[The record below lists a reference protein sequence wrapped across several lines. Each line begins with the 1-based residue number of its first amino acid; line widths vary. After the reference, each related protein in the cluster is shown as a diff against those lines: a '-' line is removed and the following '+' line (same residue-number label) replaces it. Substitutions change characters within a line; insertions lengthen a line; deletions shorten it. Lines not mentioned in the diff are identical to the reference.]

1 MPQSEPSL
9 VRDSRSKHES
19 LLFGGLVLFALSLAL
34 SKSAN
39 NILLG
44 LVYLAVIYLLLRD
57 RQFRL
62 SVTMNIHQ
70 PLLVPLALYIGV
82 ALMGLLF
89 TANITDGLGIIG
101 KMTGLVL
108 IYVVMSVL
116 VNMVEDRDERMRRGE
131 SLVLAFLAGV
141 FILDII
147 GVLTYFGIVAHRKYF
162 LPLSALNVY
171 HIWFAN
177 LNAVAVYAALAVLL
191 FSRDKKDLRTRMFL
205 FSFLPLGLASVLLS
219 LSRTA
224 WLGMV
229 VTALIL
235 AFFVIKSRKWLVL
248 ALLALSAA
256 GLGLYVFN
264 PLIQSRIN
272 QIAAD
277 IYLFGSGQARTN
289 VGERFLMWQSAFRM
303 FLDNPLFGVG
313 TGDYVATMN
322 GYIASGQLPSFM
334 AMFNQPHN
342 IYLFSLAT
350 NGLPGLVVLLVI
362 FYVCLKRGLSGMREA
377 GGERFFAFLAL
388 ATTVH
393 YVFAGLTESMFNIQ
407 ILRYTFAFIIGV
419 CVRSSRKTGDR
430 AA

>member
-1 MPQSEPSL
+1 MPQPEPSL
-9 VRDSRSKHES
+9 VRDNRSQHES

-44 LVYLAVIYLLLRD
+44 LVYLAVFYLMLRD
-57 RQFRL
+57 RQFRR
-62 SVTMNIHQ
+62 SVTGNIRQ
-70 PLLVPLALYIGV
+70 PLLAPLALYIGV
-82 ALMGLLF
+82 ALVGLLF
-89 TANITDGLGIIG
+89 TTNMADGFGIIG
-101 KMTGLVL
+101 KMAGLVL
-108 IYVVMSVL
+108 IYTMMSVL
-116 VNMVEDRDERMRRGE
+116 VNRVEDRDERIQRGE
-131 SLVLAFLAGV
+131 QLVLAFLAGV

-177 LNAVAVYAALAVLL
+177 LNAVAVYAALAMLL
-191 FSRDKKDLRTRMFL
+191 FSSHQKDSRTRF
-205 FSFLPLGLASVLLS
+205 FVVSFLPLGLISVLLS

-229 VTALIL
+229 VTALVL
-235 AFFVIKSRKWLVL
+235 AFFVIKSKKWLVL
-248 ALLALSAA
+248 ALLALFAA

-277 IYLFGSGQARTN
+277 ISLFGSGQARTN

-303 FLDNPLFGVG
+303 FLANPLVGVG

-322 GYIASGQLPSFM
+322 SYIASGQLPSFM

-342 IYLFSLAT
+342 IYLFALAT
-350 NGLPGLVVLLVI
+350 NGLPGLAALTAI
-362 FYVCLKRGLSGMREA
+362 FYVCLKSGWRGMREG
-377 GGERFFAFLAL
+377 GGERLLAFLAL

-393 YVFAGLTESMFNIQ
+393 YMVAGLTESLFNIQ
-407 ILRYTFAFIIGV
+407 ILRYTFAGIIGLS
-419 CVRSSRKTGDR
+419 VRTRKR
-430 AA
+430 A